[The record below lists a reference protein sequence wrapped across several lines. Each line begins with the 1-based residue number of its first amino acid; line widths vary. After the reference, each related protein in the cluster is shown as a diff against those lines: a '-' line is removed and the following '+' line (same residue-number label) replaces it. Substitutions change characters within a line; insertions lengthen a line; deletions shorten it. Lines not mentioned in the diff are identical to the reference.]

1 VQLARVG
8 MRVIY
13 AGRTGVERDAGTGVG
28 KGREGRGRCTCRVEG
43 CDCGSGVVKV
53 GFRALMFVL
62 VVGGLGDGGSHVA
75 IEAGCEWLDMVSACG
90 CSCFHKMLL

>member
-1 VQLARVG
+1 MQG
-8 MRVIY
+8 
-13 AGRTGVERDAGTGVG
+13 
-28 KGREGRGRCTCRVEG
+28 GREWKGMQGREWEREGKGRCTCRVEG

-75 IEAGCEWLDMVSACG
+75 IEAGCEWLDRVSACG
-90 CSCFHKMLL
+90 CSCFPKMLL